1 MAIGT
6 VATTFVVIAL
16 VVIVAVGFVSFSSS
30 SNSHSTSTS
39 SGSRGP
45 HEVAFQQIAACSS
58 SFWGIPW
65 AVTIDNVTKAQPPG
79 TKLPISYLQ
88 GTTDRSLA
96 EIDFSLENGDYQYTI
111 SPPENYF
118 TPASGSFT
126 IAGNNLTIPIAYT
139 GTSCFG
145 FTSSITSTTSVSST
159 SSTNSPVPI
168 SKVETASV
176 TIGGSPRT
184 IAINPNTGRIYVADY
199 FNNNLTVVDSAS
211 NAVVARV
218 LLPANDNNGIAVDP
232 STNMIYVLVEGGV
245 AVVNGTTNKVVGE
258 LHLNFGPGSMA
269 YDSSTNIIYGSSEAG
284 NGTLVGA
291 DVRTDKVIMNVSLG
305 YWANSLVVDPQT
317 HVVFAVGCYGSFVCN
332 SVASAVNGTDG
343 QLLNKVTI
351 GNYAYPRVTMNLA
364 TDVAYVSGSAQLVA
378 LDGTTGKIDFEVN
391 SLACGPFDS
400 MAADTSTNQLLAVY
414 LDGNY
419 VMAYDGTSGAL
430 VNMYSFP
437 ASPEFIAYD
446 SSSNVGYVTVG
457 TQLLAFQNT
466 ASPGHVNSTLTGS
479 GQNCPLP

>member
-1 MAIGT
+1 MAIAT
-6 VATTFVVIAL
+6 VAVAFVVIAL
-16 VVIVAVGFVSFSSS
+16 VVIGAVGFVLLSSS

-39 SGSRGP
+39 SGSGGP
-45 HEVAFQQIAACSS
+45 YEVAFQQIAACSP

-65 AVTIDNVTKAQPPG
+65 AVTIGNVTKAQPPG
-79 TKLPISYLQ
+79 TTLPISYLQ

-96 EIDFSLENGDYQYTI
+96 EIDFSLENGDYQYVI
-111 SPPENYF
+111 SPSGDYF
-118 TPASGSFT
+118 TPSSGSFT
-126 IAGNNLTIPIAYT
+126 VSGNILTIPIAYT
-139 GTSCFG
+139 GTSC
-145 FTSSITSTTSVSST
+145 TTSLSST
-159 SSTNSPVPI
+159 SNSNSPVPI
-168 SKVETASV
+168 SKVETANV

-184 IAINPNTGRIYVADY
+184 IAIDPDTGRIYVADY
-199 FNNNLTVVDSAS
+199 FYNNLTVVDAAT
-211 NAVVARV
+211 NAVVARI
-218 LLPANDNNGIAVDP
+218 LLPANDNNGIAIDP
-232 STNMIYVLVEGGV
+232 NTNMVYVLVEGGV

-269 YDSSTNIIYGSSEAG
+269 YDPSTKTIYGSSEAG

-317 HVVFAVGCYGSFVCN
+317 HVVFAVGCEQNFVCD
-332 SVASAVNGTDG
+332 SVASAVNGTNG
-343 QLLNKVTI
+343 QILNEVTI
-351 GNYAYPRVTMNLA
+351 GNDAYPRVTINLA

-378 LDGTTGKIDFEVN
+378 LDGNTGKIAFEVN
-391 SLACGPFDS
+391 SLVCGTFDS
-400 MAADTSTNQLLAVY
+400 MAADTSTSQLLAVD

-437 ASPEFIAYD
+437 ASPEYIAFD
-446 SSSNVGYVTVG
+446 SSSNVEYVTVG

-466 ASPGHVNSTLTGS
+466 AGPGHVNSTLTGS
-479 GQNCPLP
+479 GQNCPVP